1 MGGNSVNI
9 TILIFSDICLYR
21 AGLERA
27 LSEDQRLT
35 VVGTAASSDE
45 AISKVTALKPDIVL
59 LDTTMED
66 HCAIIRQL
74 VATAPDARIIALT
87 VPEDATEVLACAE
100 AGISGYVTR
109 NGSLKELVQSVAAA
123 AAGELQCSPLV
134 AGRLLQRFK
143 ALATEHGET
152 IPSPSLILTTRELR
166 ILEMIEKG
174 LPNKEIAHAL
184 NIEVSTVKNHVHHI
198 LQKLHVHHRGEAAA
212 LKRHCHAH
220 D

>member
-1 MGGNSVNI
+1 MNI
-9 TILIFSDICLYR
+9 SILIVSDICLYR
-21 AGLERA
+21 EGLERV

-35 VVGTAASSDE
+35 VIGTAASSDE

-59 LDTTMED
+59 LDTTMKD

-74 VATAPDARIIALT
+74 VATAPDTRIVALT
-87 VPEDATEVLACAE
+87 VPEDPTEVLACAE

-109 NGSLKELVQSVAAA
+109 GGSLEELVQSVAAA
-123 AAGELQCSPLV
+123 AAGELQCSPSV
-134 AGRLLQRFK
+134 AGRLLQRLR
-143 ALATEHGET
+143 ALAAEHSET
-152 IPSPSLILTTRELR
+152 VPLPLILTTRELR
-166 ILEMIEKG
+166 ILELVEKG

-184 NIEVSTVKNHVHHI
+184 NIEVGTVKNHVHHI

-212 LKRHCHAH
+212 LKRHCHAP